1 MNGGFAWAA
10 HHSSTTDHLQLTI
23 MLKYIKQY
31 ADSIKGVD
39 IYPII
44 SLFIFVLFFI
54 AVLYYV
60 RKMDKCRVTEMKH
73 LPLDLEIESN
83 PSLTVKQA

>member
-1 MNGGFAWAA
+1 
-10 HHSSTTDHLQLTI
+10 

-31 ADSIKGVD
+31 ADSIQGVS

-60 RKMDKCRVTEMKH
+60 KKIDKRQVEEIRN
-73 LPLDLEIESN
+73 LPLDLDNDNYSFVNTIN
-83 PSLTVKQA
+83 QA

>member
-1 MNGGFAWAA
+1 
-10 HHSSTTDHLQLTI
+10 

-39 IYPII
+39 VYPII

-60 RKMDKCRVTEMKH
+60 RKMDKRRIDQMKH
-73 LPLDLEIESN
+73 LPLDLEPENN
-83 PSLTVKQA
+83 PSLTPLKQA